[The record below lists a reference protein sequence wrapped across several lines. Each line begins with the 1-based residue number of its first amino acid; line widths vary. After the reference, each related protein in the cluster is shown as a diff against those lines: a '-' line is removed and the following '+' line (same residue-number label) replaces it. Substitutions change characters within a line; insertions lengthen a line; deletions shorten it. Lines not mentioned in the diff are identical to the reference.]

1 MRKLLLIFVLALFV
15 GAAGIWQLQQ
25 GSGYILISFSNSSI
39 EMSLWT
45 GIALYLLFTG
55 LLVWLLLL
63 VRWLSGAGGFRQ
75 WWRSRRGA
83 RQASITMQGLLLY
96 AEHDWQKASQ
106 LLSQAADKSVMPEV
120 NLLFAA
126 RAAADNDDIRR
137 AQQLL
142 ARLKLSYPKSGVAA
156 DKLLAE
162 LLVVEERFDEALQ
175 LLKVL
180 YANKPTDRAILRL
193 LSDIYYLTEDWSS
206 LEKILRDLKHYGAL
220 NKAAVGNLEMEVY
233 SNLVAAFIADPELS
247 ELAQQA
253 QLQGLWDRVPKGLRK
268 APEIICAYA
277 DALGQVNETGIV
289 QPLLIKAL
297 NNEWHPELVER
308 FGLLAGAAPEKQ
320 LILAEKWL
328 LSHPDDADLL
338 LALGRICRGLEFY
351 GKARDYL
358 VAAVGLNSCPQI
370 YLELAELLGTMGD
383 EEGSAE
389 MYRNGLLVGLAL
401 EV

>member
-1 MRKLLLIFVLALFV
+1 MRKLLLIFVLALLV
-15 GAAGIWQLQQ
+15 GAAGIWLLQQ
-25 GSGYILISFSNSSI
+25 GSGYILISFSGTSI

-45 GIALYLLFTG
+45 GIALYLFFTG

-63 VRWLSGAGGFRQ
+63 VRWLSGAGGFQQ
-75 WWRSRRGA
+75 WWGSRRGA
-83 RQASITMQGLLLY
+83 RHTSKTTQGLLLY
-96 AEHDWQKASQ
+96 AEHDWQKATQ

-126 RAAADNDDIRR
+126 RAAADNDDIKR

-142 ARLKLSYPKSGVAA
+142 ERLKLSYPKSGVAA

-162 LLVVEERFDEALQ
+162 LLVIEERFDAALQ
-175 LLKVL
+175 LLKAL
-180 YANKPTDRAILRL
+180 YADKPADRAILRL

-220 NKAAVGNLEMEVY
+220 TEAAVGNLEMEVY
-233 SNLVAAFIADPELS
+233 SNLLSTFIADPEMS
-247 ELAQQA
+247 ELDQQA
-253 QLQGLWDRVPKGLRK
+253 QLQRLWDRVPKGLRK
-268 APEIICAYA
+268 ASEIVCAYA
-277 DALGQVNETGIV
+277 DALEQVNETGVV

-297 NNEWHPELVER
+297 NNEWQPELVER
-308 FGLLAGAAPEKQ
+308 FGLLAGAVPEKQ
-320 LILAEKWL
+320 LMLAEKWL

-338 LALGRICRGLEFY
+338 LALGRICRRLEFY

-358 VAAVGLNSCPQI
+358 VTAVGLNSCPQT
-370 YLELAELLGTMGD
+370 YLELAELLSTMGD
-383 EEGSAE
+383 EAGSAE

>member
-1 MRKLLLIFVLALFV
+1 MRKLLLTFVLALLV
-15 GAAGIWQLQQ
+15 GAAGIWQLQK
-25 GSGYILISFSNSSI
+25 GSGYILISFSSTSI

-45 GIALYLLFTG
+45 GIALYLFFTG

-63 VRWLSGAGGFRQ
+63 VRWLSGAGGFQQ

-83 RQASITMQGLLLY
+83 RYASKTTQGLLLY
-96 AEHDWQKASQ
+96 AEHDWQKATQ

-126 RAAADNDDIRR
+126 RAAADNDDISR

-142 ARLKLSYPKSGVAA
+142 ERLKLSYPKSGIAA

-180 YANKPTDRAILRL
+180 YADKPADRAILRL
-193 LSDIYYLTEDWSS
+193 LSDVYYLTEDWSS
-206 LEKILRDLKHYGAL
+206 LEKILRDLKHYDAL
-220 NKAAVGNLEMEVY
+220 TKAAFGHLEMEVY
-233 SNLVAAFIADPELS
+233 SNLVSAFIADPEMS
-247 ELAQQA
+247 ELDQQA
-253 QLQGLWDRVPKGLRK
+253 QLRGLWDRVPKGLRK
-268 APEIICAYA
+268 ASEMVCAYA
-277 DALGQVNETGIV
+277 DALEQVNEIGAV
-289 QPLLIKAL
+289 QLLLIKAL
-297 NNEWHPELVER
+297 SNEWQPELVER

-320 LILAEKWL
+320 LMLAEKWL

-338 LALGRICRGLEFY
+338 LALGRICRRLQFH
-351 GKARDYL
+351 GKSRDYL
-358 VAAVGLNSCPQI
+358 IAAVGLNSCPQT
-370 YLELAELLGTMGD
+370 YLELAELLSTAGD
-383 EEGSAE
+383 EAGSAE

-401 EV
+401 DV